1 MVGKSP
7 ALSRRVGTQ
16 MFLLAS
22 YAEVGKL
29 NEAVWELVH
38 LHDRE
43 PGRYRQLTGSNV
55 LPQYET
61 LRRYWRQIPIA
72 QRRAARQRFLRS

>member
-1 MVGKSP
+1 VIGKSST
-7 ALSRRVGTQ
+7 LSRRVGSQ
-16 MFLLAS
+16 KFLLAS

-38 LHDRE
+38 LHERDL
-43 PGRYRQLTGSNV
+43 GRYRQLTGSDE

-61 LRRYWRQIPIA
+61 LRGYWKQIPLA
-72 QRRAARQRFLRS
+72 RRRAAKQRFLES

>member
-1 MVGKSP
+1 
-7 ALSRRVGTQ
+7 
-16 MFLLAS
+16 
-22 YAEVGKL
+22 L

-43 PGRYRQLTGSNV
+43 PGRYRQLTGSDD

-61 LRRYWRQIPIA
+61 LRRYWMQIPIA

>member
-1 MVGKSP
+1 MVANSP
-7 ALSRRVGTQ
+7 ALSRRVGSQ
-16 MFLLAS
+16 KFLLRS
-22 YAEVGKL
+22 YAELGSL
-29 NEAVWELVH
+29 NEALWELVH

-43 PGRYRQLTGSNV
+43 PRRYRRLTGSDV

-72 QRRAARQRFLRS
+72 QRRAAKQRFLRS

>member
-1 MVGKSP
+1 VVSNSP
-7 ALSRRVGTQ
+7 ALSRRVGSQ
-16 MFLLAS
+16 KFLLAS

-43 PGRYRQLTGSNV
+43 PGLYRQLTGSDD

-61 LRRYWRQIPIA
+61 LHRYWRQIPIA
-72 QRRAARQRFLRS
+72 KRRAARQHFLQS

>member
-1 MVGKSP
+1 VVGRSP
-7 ALSRRVGTQ
+7 TLRRRVGSQ
-16 MFLLAS
+16 KFLLAR
-22 YAEVGKL
+22 YGELGKL

-43 PGRYRQLTGSNV
+43 PGRYRQLTGSDD

-61 LRRYWRQIPIA
+61 LRRYWKQIPIA
-72 QRRAARQRFLRS
+72 RRLAARQRFLGS

>member
-1 MVGKSP
+1 MVSNSP
-7 ALSRRVGTQ
+7 ALRRRVGTQ
-16 MFLLAS
+16 KFLLAS

-43 PGRYRQLTGSNV
+43 PGHYRQLTGSDD

-61 LRRYWRQIPIA
+61 LRRYWKQIPIA
-72 QRRAARQRFLRS
+72 QRRAAKQRFLGS

>member
-1 MVGKSP
+1 VVARTS
-7 ALSRRVGTQ
+7 ALDRRVGSQ
-16 MFLLAS
+16 RFLLAS
-22 YAEVGKL
+22 YAELGKL

-43 PGRYRQLTGSNV
+43 PGRYRQLTGSDD
-55 LPQYET
+55 LPQFET
-61 LRRYWRQIPIA
+61 LRRYWMQIPIA

>member
-1 MVGKSP
+1 MIGNSP
-7 ALSRRVGTQ
+7 ALDRRVGSQ
-16 MFLLAS
+16 RFLLAS
-22 YAEVGKL
+22 YAELGRL

-43 PGRYRQLTGSNV
+43 PGRYRQLTGSDD

-61 LRRYWRQIPIA
+61 LRRYWMQIPIA
-72 QRRAARQRFLRS
+72 QRRAAGQRFHRS

>member
-1 MVGKSP
+1 
-7 ALSRRVGTQ
+7 
-16 MFLLAS
+16 LLAS
-22 YAEVGKL
+22 YAELGKL

-43 PGRYRQLTGSNV
+43 PGRYRQVIGSDR

-72 QRRAARQRFLRS
+72 QRRAARQRFIRS